1 MFSFRAINYLVRL
14 LTAHDASWD
23 AYFLGLGH
31 QPLKVTYEELAAD
44 REPVVRRVLQHLG
57 IDAPADLGLEAPR
70 LSVQADEQS
79 EDWVRRVHEHLAA
92 LEGPT
97 TVGYAIAGG

>member
-31 QPLKVTYEELAAD
+31 EPLKLTYEELAESTDA
-44 REPVVRRVLQHLG
+44 VLHRVLAHLG
-57 IDAPADLGLEAPR
+57 IPAPAGLVVQAR
-70 LSVQADEQS
+70 LSVQADEVS
-79 EDWVRRVHEHLAA
+79 EEWVRRVDEHLRA
-92 LEGPT
+92 LEAPEP
-97 TVGYAIAGG
+97 V